1 MSISDAKFTA
11 GTIIPLANS
20 AKKNWELGQV
30 RLIAS
35 GTLNADGTL
44 ASSSP
49 EAGSWQL
56 SMRSIETSATFTSA
70 FASQVFTLIA
80 GDFIE
85 LSADGN
91 NQGLEPLR
99 PLKISTTSEV
109 TASQPTEEL
118 LLVHV
123 AADPAAVRATVRIVE
138 LSKKRDQYLFDGQ
151 LGFLI
156 QGSATLMLGEE
167 QHPLALRDTVAGGDE
182 GEPRI
187 SGRGFMAVVSF
198 DQP

>member
-1 MSISDAKFTA
+1 MSTSDAKFTA
-11 GTIIPLANS
+11 GTVIPLANS
-20 AKKNWELGQV
+20 TKKHWELGQV

-35 GTLNADGTL
+35 GTLNAEGTL
-44 ASSSP
+44 SSCDAKAS
-49 EAGSWQL
+49 SWQL
-56 SMRSIETSATFTSA
+56 SMRSIETSAAFTPPFS
-70 FASQVFTLIA
+70 SQVFTLIA

-85 LSADGN
+85 LTADGRSH
-91 NQGLEPLR
+91 GLEPLR
-99 PLKISTTSEV
+99 PLKISTASEV
-109 TASQPTEEL
+109 TASQPAEEL

-156 QGSATLMLGEE
+156 QGSATLLLGDE

-198 DQP
+198 DHP